1 MLNETNIFQK
11 DKMDGKTL
19 SAMINKKKRRAKQ
32 KYEMEHK
39 ISSAWINIKNE
50 DFWDKKVLCCSYF
63 SIRFLIFFK

>member
-32 KYEMEHK
+32 KK
-39 ISSAWINIKNE
+39 
-50 DFWDKKVLCCSYF
+50 
-63 SIRFLIFFK
+63 